1 MTNIVAKRFL
11 VSGRVQGV
19 YYRSYTVDYAFD
31 LGILGYVKNLPDG
44 RVEVF
49 AQASP
54 EKIELFKAKLEEGSP
69 ASIVTSVDETEEK
82 VRKDTKQ
89 FIIKY

>member
-1 MTNIVAKRFL
+1 MSNILAKRFL

-19 YYRSYTVDYAFD
+19 FYRSYTVDYAID
-31 LGILGYVKNLPDG
+31 LGIIGFVKNLPDG
-44 RVEVF
+44 RVEIF
-49 AQASP
+49 AQGNP

-82 VRKDTKQ
+82 VRKDIKQ